1 MEGEIWT
8 LLEMQQRLGHKRID
22 LLKVD
27 IEGWEFPLFESWPEL
42 SLPKDSEGILLPM
55 QLLVEVCTTR
65 RMDGYRL
72 PFFPSPRLSCSLSL
86 LLGSLPYPVSSI
98 APGF

>member
-42 SLPKDSEGILLPM
+42 AYTKDSERILLPM
-55 QLLVEVCTTR
+55 QLLVEVSLYSTAR
-65 RMDGYRL
+65 RIILWMGTDCL
-72 PFFPSPRLSCSLSL
+72 CFPRPAVVSLS
-86 LLGSLPYPVSSI
+86 SWFRSI
-98 APGF
+98 FIYY

>member
-1 MEGEIWT
+1 
-8 LLEMQQRLGHKRID
+8 
-22 LLKVD
+22 
-27 IEGWEFPLFESWPEL
+27 
-42 SLPKDSEGILLPM
+42 
-55 QLLVEVCTTR
+55 
-65 RMDGYRL
+65 MDGYRL